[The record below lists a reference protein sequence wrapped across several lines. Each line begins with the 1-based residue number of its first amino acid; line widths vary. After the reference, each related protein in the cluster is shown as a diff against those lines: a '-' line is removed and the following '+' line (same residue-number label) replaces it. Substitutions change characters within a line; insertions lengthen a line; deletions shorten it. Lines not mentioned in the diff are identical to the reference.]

1 MRIAFQPQ
9 EQWLFRATGDGCLVG
24 NCSRHCSTSCIPAVV
39 AVAFLAAILPLG
51 PAPTACSALIGDGE
65 AGQFVSAFI
74 FRYAAV
80 AFHPY
85 PFYIVR

>member
-9 EQWLFRATGDGCLVG
+9 EQWLFRATGDGCLV
-24 NCSRHCSTSCIPAVV
+24 

-51 PAPTACSALIGDGE
+51 PAPTACSALMGDGE